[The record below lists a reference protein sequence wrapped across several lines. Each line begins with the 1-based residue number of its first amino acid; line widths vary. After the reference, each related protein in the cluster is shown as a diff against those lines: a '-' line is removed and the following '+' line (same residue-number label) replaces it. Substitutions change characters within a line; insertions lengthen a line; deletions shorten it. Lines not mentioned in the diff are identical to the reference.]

1 MAPSCCHTLFP
12 NQSHES
18 IYVNIS
24 LLSLANILPA
34 VVDQE
39 KKRAATDGRGAMN
52 VYPSL
57 GKLNLPGNCLKV
69 AEHHCVI

>member
-12 NQSHES
+12 NQSRES

-52 VYPSL
+52 VYSSL
-57 GKLNLPGNCLKV
+57 GKLNLPGNCLIV